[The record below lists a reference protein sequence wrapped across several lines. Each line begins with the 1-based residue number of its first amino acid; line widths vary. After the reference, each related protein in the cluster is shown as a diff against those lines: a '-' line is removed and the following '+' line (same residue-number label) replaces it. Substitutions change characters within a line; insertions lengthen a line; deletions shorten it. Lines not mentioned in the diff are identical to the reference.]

1 MPRMRDVSL
10 RLTTAWMRDAAVDLM
25 LEEATRRAPN
35 ETGGVLM
42 GYADRH
48 GHSFL
53 VENAVGPGPQAAHSR
68 TRFLPDHDFHESEI
82 ARIYEESGRRITYL
96 GDWHTHPQGS
106 GHLSHRDLKTLASI
120 AADSRARAPIPLM
133 TILAGLEWSLFVWKG
148 ELVQRRFARAKLV
161 VEPVRF
167 AQIGPAR
174 SPQSV

>member
-1 MPRMRDVSL
+1 MQQAARKPPAAHLRAEEARAPSHAPLVEQSRDVGARLLVGGSL
-10 RLTTAWMRDAAVDLM
+10 VAA
-25 LEEATRRAPN
+25 A
-35 ETGGVLM
+35 GV
-42 GYADRH
+42 
-48 GHSFL
+48 
-53 VENAVGPGPQAAHSR
+53 GPQAAHSR

-133 TILAGLEWSLFVWKG
+133 TILAGLKWSLFVWKG